1 MTKKEIQHIG
11 ELLPDDDNAREHNAR
26 NLGMIADSLREV
38 GAARSIVIDEDGRVL
53 AGNATVEAAAIAGI
67 ENVVVVDG
75 DGETIV
81 AVRRSG
87 LTEEQKKRLALY
99 DNRSAELATWD
110 VGQLAAE
117 KEDGLDFQGL
127 WSEVELMEL
136 GLSAMDFS
144 DFDTELEALEGLDEI
159 DIVISVPRVHEGAV
173 IDWLANGERKTAP
186 GMGLGVLRRCG
197 LDIIKIDKESHE
209 AQGI

>member
-1 MTKKEIQHIG
+1 MTKKKIQHIG

-75 DGETIV
+75 DGETII

-197 LDIIKIDKESHE
+197 LH
-209 AQGI
+209 